1 MSDSNKELSKEPN
14 CINRKPSDIPHV
26 MSCAS
31 TILSV
36 AGAPA
41 VQMKRLELHLHWKF
55 ALGALSTFV
64 TRFSDVFLNLVTG
77 S

>member
-1 MSDSNKELSKEPN
+1 MSKEPN
-14 CINRKPSDIPHV
+14 CINRKPSDSLHGT
-26 MSCAS
+26 SWAFL
-31 TILSV
+31 ILSV
-36 AGAPA
+36 VVVPA